1 MTCRHASNAWTR
13 VASASLVRVTALVCA
28 VSLAFI
34 WAAGPAVAQTSSK
47 ATTRIATEQFEPLH
61 SQHLNTL
68 NVHGSELLGHLKFH
82 GGLFFHYVDDPLVL
96 VDYDHG
102 KREVSRFVG
111 QQLKAELTVAMGLFE
126 WVELAIHMPLVLFQS
141 GDDLAFVGMAGES
154 ISGFVAG
161 DLRIVPKG
169 RILSPEDYSGFG
181 LAVALPM
188 FVPTGDAGTFNSDGA
203 FRIRP
208 TVIADWRHEMGFKV
222 SLNLGYQIRERRQF
236 HNVVKDDSVDWALGV
251 ETPSGYD
258 PLRFVASL
266 HSGIQTSPDADT
278 HQLNQDDN
286 RFLSTPME
294 LDLGARYQPISDV
307 TVNAG
312 VGFGLVGSAGS
323 PDFRLFLGA
332 AWQQTTVDSDGD
344 GIEDPDDRCPDQP
357 EDVDDFEDSDG
368 CPDLDHDRDGVFDEV
383 DACVMEPEDKDGF
396 EDLDGCPELDND
408 QDRIDDL
415 ADKCPLEP
423 EDRDGFED
431 VDGCPDV
438 DNDDDE
444 ILDVDDRCPQEPEDY
459 DDFQD
464 DDGCPEPDNDMD
476 GVPDI
481 DDDCPTQAEVINGI
495 DDDDGCPDGEEVRVQ
510 VRRGAIVIL
519 QKVFFATNK
528 DVIKKKS
535 YPILEDVARALA
547 DNPQITLV
555 EIEGHTDDRG
565 RDAKNMS
572 LSERRATSV
581 ERFLVE
587 HGVDPKRLM
596 SSGFGETMPLDSNR
610 TKAGRAA
617 NRRVEF
623 TILEVDGKPVED
635 GKGPVK
641 ARE

>member
-1 MTCRHASNAWTR
+1 MTGRHAFNASTRALSPRLAGFIALTCVLSCALEWT
-13 VASASLVRVTALVCA
+13 S
-28 VSLAFI
+28 
-34 WAAGPAVAQTSSK
+34 GPAAAQQSAV
-47 ATTRIATEQFEPLH
+47 ATTRIANETFEPLH

-68 NVHGSELLGHLKFH
+68 NVHGSELMGHLKFH
-82 GGLFFHYVDDPLVL
+82 GGLFLHYVDDPLVL
-96 VDYDHG
+96 IDYKNG
-102 KREVSRFVG
+102 QQEVSRFVS

-141 GDDLAFVGMAGES
+141 GDDLSFVGMAGES

-169 RILSPEDYSGFG
+169 RILAPEDFSGFG

-188 FVPTGDAGTFNSDGA
+188 FVPTGDSGTFNSDGA

-236 HNVVKDDSVDWALGV
+236 HNVIKDDSFDWSLGV

-266 HSGIQTSPDADT
+266 HSAVQTTGDADT
-278 HQLNQDDN
+278 SQLNQSDN

-294 LDLGARYQPISDV
+294 LDLGARYRPIPDI
-307 TVNAG
+307 TVSAG
-312 VGFGLVGSAGS
+312 AGFGLVSSAGS

-332 AWQQTTVDSDGD
+332 AWQQTSVDTDGD
-344 GIEDPDDRCPDQP
+344 QCPEVP
-357 EDVDDFEDSDG
+357 EDIDDFEDSDG
-368 CPDLDHDRDGVFDEV
+368 CPDLDHDRDGIFDLA

-396 EDLDGCPELDND
+396 EDADGCPDPDND
-408 QDRIDDL
+408 KDRIEDS
-415 ADKCPLEP
+415 ADKCPLVP
-423 EDRDGFED
+423 EDRDGYED
-431 VDGCPDV
+431 MDGCPDP
-438 DNDDDE
+438 DNDDDG
-444 ILDVDDRCPQEPEDY
+444 IADIDDSCPEEPEDY
-459 DDFQD
+459 DDFED
-464 DDGCPEPDNDMD
+464 ADGCPEPDNDQD
-476 GVPDI
+476 GVPDV
-481 DDDCPTQAEVINGI
+481 DDDCPTQAEVVNGI
-495 DDDDGCPDGEEVRVQ
+495 DDEDGCPDGEDVRVQ

-535 YPILEDVARALA
+535 YPILEEVAQALN

-565 RDAKNMS
+565 RDNKNMS
-572 LSERRATSV
+572 LSERRAGSV

-587 HGVDPKRLM
+587 RGVDPQRLM
-596 SSGFGETMPLDSNR
+596 SSGFGETMPLDTNS

-623 TILEVDGKPVED
+623 TILEVDGKPVEN
-635 GKGPVK
+635 GKGPVER
-641 ARE
+641 RE